1 MKTSVFL
8 DRDGVI
14 NRYPGDGKY
23 VTSVKEFRFLP
34 KVKKAIALLTAHKYP
49 IFIISNQA
57 GVGKGL
63 YSQAALDRITEHM
76 LKELSRHKGK
86 VHAVYYCTHRNEDNC
101 SCRKPKTGLIM
112 SALSS
117 LRGRLS
123 KAGDRSNLTSQ
134 RAVVWL
140 PINKAKNEPACLA
153 GRQASPSARNDINSI
168 FTVGLKRF
176 SLKDSFFV
184 GDTIRDVQTA
194 RAAGCRSILVFS
206 GQEKPAHRDSWQA
219 QPDYVFP
226 DLYQAAEFI
235 VNQKSAL

>member
-63 YSQAALDRITEHM
+63 YTQEALDRITEYM
-76 LKELSRHKGK
+76 LKELARHKAK
-86 VHAVYYCTHRNEDNC
+86 VQAVYYCAHRNEDNC
-101 SCRKPKTGLIM
+101 SCRKPKAGLIL
-112 SALSS
+112 SAIKHNSN
-117 LRGRLS
+117 
-123 KAGDRSNLTSQ
+123 AGLEE
-134 RAVVWL
+134 V
-140 PINKAKNEPACLA
+140 
-153 GRQASPSARNDINSI
+153 DIQN
-168 FTVGLKRF
+168 
-176 SLKDSFFV
+176 SFFV

>member
-1 MKTSVFL
+1 MTRAVFL

-34 KVKKAIALLTAHKYP
+34 KVKEAIALLTAHKYSV
-49 IFIISNQA
+49 FIISNQA
-57 GVGKGL
+57 GLAKGL

-86 VHAVYYCTHRNEDNC
+86 INGVHYCTHRNEDNC

-117 LRGRLS
+117 ARGKQLR
-123 KAGDRSNLTSQ
+123 
-134 RAVVWL
+134 
-140 PINKAKNEPACLA
+140 
-153 GRQASPSARNDINSI
+153 
-168 FTVGLKRF
+168 
-176 SLKDSFFV
+176 LKDSFFV
-184 GDTIRDVQTA
+184 GDSIRDVQTA
-194 RAAGCRSILVFS
+194 RAAGCRSILIFS
-206 GQEKPAHRDSWQA
+206 GQEKPPNRDNWPV

-226 DLYQAAEFI
+226 DLYQAAKFI
-235 VNQKSAL
+235 IQKNKGSMVDGL